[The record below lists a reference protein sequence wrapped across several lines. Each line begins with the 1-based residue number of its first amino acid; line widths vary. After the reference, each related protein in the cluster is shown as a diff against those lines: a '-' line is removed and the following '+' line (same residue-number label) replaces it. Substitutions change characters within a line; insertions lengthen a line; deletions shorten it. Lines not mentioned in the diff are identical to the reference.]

1 MRRNQRIY
9 ILAILIIGAITL
21 YVGSSFT
28 NQEKASTEASEFVI
42 SIKTNDNKIILEC
55 EKGCAWKELTY
66 TLIDEKNRIQV
77 VDEYGV
83 GTLDNVSKNK
93 DKSLADFLFNVERTK
108 QGLKLKGI
116 EGTAWVEL
124 SFSLAEKKFQR
135 IDNLGMVK

>member
-1 MRRNQRIY
+1 MKTNQRIY

-21 YVGSSFT
+21 YIGSSFT
-28 NQEKASTEASEFVI
+28 NQEKTSTESSDFVI

-66 TLIDEKNRIQV
+66 TLIEGDEMKV

-83 GTLDNVSKNK
+83 GSLDSVSKNK
-93 DKSLADFLFNVERTK
+93 DKSLADFLFKVEKTK
-108 QGLKLKGI
+108 QGLKLKGM

-124 SFSLAEKKFQR
+124 SFSLAENRFQR
-135 IDNLGMVK
+135 IDNLGMLK